1 MCRFIVGSGWAAA
14 SDGVVAAYIAYD
26 SSRFCGGV
34 VQCLIPVRKYEFL
47 AINPTLRRGKKSV
60 SGRCRRCDCH
70 TAVGTFRGGA
80 CVRVCGVCRDSAGR
94 KGRGK
99 KEAVRWISDL
109 TADKRNGPLKMC
121 TALIIE
127 GIDWKIGLLP
137 FFMPESAICRACRF
151 RWVKDGNYFRKK
163 KYYVTNRTFL
173 LANITFYSS
182 ERTILRYNYRVWC
195 RCDRF
200 VT

>member
-1 MCRFIVGSGWAAA
+1 M
-14 SDGVVAAYIAYD
+14 
-26 SSRFCGGV
+26 
-34 VQCLIPVRKYEFL
+34 
-47 AINPTLRRGKKSV
+47 
-60 SGRCRRCDCH
+60 
-70 TAVGTFRGGA
+70 
-80 CVRVCGVCRDSAGR
+80 RVCVAGR
-94 KGRGK
+94 DAEVGPEKDK

-127 GIDWKIGLLP
+127 GIDCKIGLLP
-137 FFMPESAICRACRF
+137 FFMPESANCRACRF

-163 KYYVTNRTFL
+163 KYYVANRTFL

-182 ERTILRYNYRVWC
+182 ERTILRYNYRVGC